1 LIRAQICNRDIPPFL
16 SISHRH
22 FAHSFL
28 DIRSPQAATLTPT
41 TMRVAETTFF
51 NPGLFLL
58 EADLPD
64 DYIPPPDLLILN
76 QPIASFDVFSR
87 LWGHTNYRI
96 CADGGANR
104 LYDMFNSALEAQREN
119 YVRIQI
125 VERTIYLLTS
135 GSCQMPFM
143 ETSIHYGM
151 TCGPFMPL
159 LV

>member
-1 LIRAQICNRDIPPFL
+1 M
-16 SISHRH
+16 S
-22 FAHSFL
+22 
-28 DIRSPQAATLTPT
+28 
-41 TMRVAETTFF
+41 VAETAFF

-64 DYIPPPDLLILN
+64 DYISPPDLLILN

-87 LWGHTNYRI
+87 LWSHANYRI

-104 LYDMFNSALEAQREN
+104 LYDMFNGTLEAQREN

-125 VERTIYLLTS
+125 AKRTICPLTS
-135 GSCQMPFM
+135 SSCQMPYM

-151 TCGPFMPL
+151 MCRHSMSL